1 MSYALL
7 FLVFLRVANVPIGL
21 HAFLLAFQR
30 SQMEP
35 ADTQLAMMTPGLALG
50 EVFFP
55 REIIREL

>member
-7 FLVFLRVANVPIGL
+7 FLVFLRVANVAIGL

-30 SQMEP
+30 SQME

>member
-30 SQMEP
+30 LQME
-35 ADTQLAMMTPGLALG
+35 ADRQLAIMTPGLALG